1 MIHRT
6 SGRLPKASPRGTRE
20 KRDRRRAT
28 TRGAPMA
35 DWADTIISEMSLE
48 QKVGQCVVV
57 GMSGTMVTND
67 LREAITRHHCGG
79 IRLSP
84 FTRIF
89 RYFSDSRARKADMG
103 EGYMPS
109 LQKIMRQGPSP
120 YVTPEQLAEMLNG
133 LRDLAA
139 QRNPRIPLHM
149 VIDQEGDTSRDFAAG
164 GVVQYPSNLG
174 IAASGRPELAYEV
187 ARGIGRQMRAL
198 GLNMIHSPVVDVNTN
213 PDNPEIG
220 RRSFGDDPA
229 VVTEYALAM
238 LEGFREEGIIA
249 AAKHFP
255 GRGDSA
261 TDAHFACPTL
271 DVDRK
276 RMDAVE
282 FYPYRR
288 LIEAGIDSIMIAHCM
303 YPQLDPDVI
312 STVSRAI
319 VTGLLREE
327 LGFEGVIT
335 TDSIT
340 MGALIDRYGVGEA
353 CARSLAAGVDIV
365 LMKAENQWRGEMFH
379 TITQWVK
386 QGRIPMDEL
395 DAKLRRILTL
405 KKRCGLFDSDGRVD
419 PAKAREPQRD
429 PVVVETARTAAR
441 HAILVPRDDLHALP
455 LNPSRRVLLVNQQ
468 NSIKSPNDPDDHPAL
483 FAQLMEQEL
492 PRLQTYETEFGFNH
506 DEEKMVPAF
515 VENGNYD
522 LILCTNFYDRS
533 KKPHTY
539 ARTLIE
545 QGYPVV
551 LITNTPYCIK
561 GLGGMIPEAPTIVLN
576 MNLTPEGLRA
586 VRDVLFGRLQ
596 PRGTWPLRNYD
607 PLSVAVPV

>member
-1 MIHRT
+1 
-6 SGRLPKASPRGTRE
+6 
-20 KRDRRRAT
+20 
-28 TRGAPMA
+28 MA
-35 DWADTIISEMSLE
+35 EWADTIISEMSLE

-57 GMSGTMVTND
+57 GMSGTQVTND
-67 LREAITRHHCGG
+67 LREAITRYHCGG

-89 RYFSDSRARKADMG
+89 RYFSDSRARKAHMG
-103 EGYMPS
+103 DGFVPS
-109 LQKIMRQGPSP
+109 LQKIMRQGLPP
-120 YVTPEQLAEMLNG
+120 YVTPEQFAEMLNG

-174 IAASGRPELAYEV
+174 IAASGRPDMAYEV

-198 GLNMIHSPVVDVNTN
+198 GVNMIHSPVVDVNTN

-220 RRSFGDDPA
+220 RRAFGDDPQ
-229 VVTEYALAM
+229 VVAEYALAM
-238 LEGFREEGIIA
+238 LTGFKEEGIIA

-271 DVDRK
+271 DVDRA
-276 RMDAVE
+276 RLDAVE
-282 FYPYRR
+282 LYPYRR
-288 LIEAGIDSIMIAHCM
+288 LIEAGIDSIMMAHCM
-303 YPQLDPDVI
+303 YPQIDPDHI
-312 STVSRAI
+312 STVSRAV
-319 VTGLLREE
+319 VTGLLRED

-379 TITQWVK
+379 TIKLWVE
-386 QGRIPMDEL
+386 QGRIPIDEL
-395 DAKLRRILTL
+395 DGKVRRVLEL
-405 KKRCGLFDSDGRVD
+405 KKRYGLFENDGRVD

-429 PVVVETARTAAR
+429 PVVVETARNAAK
-441 HAILVPRDDLHALP
+441 HAVMVPKDDLGALP
-455 LNPSRRVLLVNQQ
+455 LDPSRSILLINQQ
-468 NSIKSPNDPDDHPAL
+468 NSIKSPNDPSDHAAL
-483 FAQLMEQEL
+483 FAELMEEEL
-492 PRLQTYETEFGFNH
+492 PRLQTFETEFGFNE
-506 DEEKMVPAF
+506 DEERMVPAF
-515 VENGNYD
+515 VEDRKYD
-522 LILCTNFYDRS
+522 LIICTNFYDRS

-539 ARTLIE
+539 ARTLVE

-551 LITNTPYCIK
+551 LVTNTPYCIK
-561 GLGGMIPEAPTIVLN
+561 ELGGMIPEAPTIVLN
-576 MNLTPEGLRA
+576 MNLTPVGLRT
-586 VRDVLFGRLQ
+586 VRDVLFGRLRPEGQ
-596 PRGTWPLRNYD
+596 WPLRNYD
-607 PLSVAVPV
+607 PLRLAVTA